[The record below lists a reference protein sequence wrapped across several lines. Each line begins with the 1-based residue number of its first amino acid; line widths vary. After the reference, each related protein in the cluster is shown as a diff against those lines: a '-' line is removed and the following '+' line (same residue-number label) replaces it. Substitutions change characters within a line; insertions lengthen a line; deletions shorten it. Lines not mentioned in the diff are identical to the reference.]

1 MFFSSNNSAP
11 HIDRAN
17 TKMQMNHGMSTALV
31 WYYMRCLLKKHPF
44 KVCNSPN
51 FIISADQRSLL

>member
-31 WYYMRCLLKKHPF
+31 WYYMRCLLKKHHF

-51 FIISADQRSLL
+51 FIINVIIPFYS